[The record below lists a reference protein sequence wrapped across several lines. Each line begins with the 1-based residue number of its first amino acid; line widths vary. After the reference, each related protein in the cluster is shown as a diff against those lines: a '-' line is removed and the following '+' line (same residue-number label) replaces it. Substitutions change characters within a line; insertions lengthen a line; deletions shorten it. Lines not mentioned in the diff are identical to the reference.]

1 MTTNKEMIAKKSLE
15 SDAISDQV
23 AEFLSKGGKV
33 TQMEE
38 CTADDAIER
47 YKKPYTVNCK
57 DGTKR
62 LYRRAG
68 FRYDLNKLVP
78 KTYGGH
84 RSK

>member
-1 MTTNKEMIAKKSLE
+1 MPTNKGMIAKKSVE

-23 AEFLSKGGKV
+23 AEFLAKGGLV
-33 TQMEE
+33 TEMEE
-38 CTADDAIER
+38 CTAADAIDR
-47 YKKPYTVNCK
+47 YRKPYTVRCK

-62 LYRRAG
+62 LHRRAG

-84 RSK
+84 NPK